1 MALSKSGLKNEILT
15 ELQAQGFV
23 ITGTYAW
30 SQKFAE
36 AVANAV
42 VDHIQANGEITS
54 SGTHVWNT
62 DGSHVHG
69 TGTIS

>member
-1 MALSKSGLKNEILT
+1 MPLSKSGLKGEILT
-15 ELQAQGFV
+15 ELQAQGFT

-42 VDHIQANGEITS
+42 VDHITNNALVTTTSGAPNGE
-54 SGTHVWNT
+54 H
-62 DGSHVHG
+62 
-69 TGTIS
+69 TGNVT